1 MMLRGAD
8 RLTIGAP
15 PVYAAPD
22 GELSGPFSKCSNAY
36 VLN

>member
-8 RLTIGAP
+8 RLKVGAP

-22 GELSGPFSKCSNAY
+22 GELSGLFSKCSNAY
-36 VLN
+36 ALN